1 MPRPMLIAL
10 CVAVFAIPQLGHAQ
24 SAPPNCPTDQI
35 LSDFSAGDAEQGFAG
50 AVKQRG
56 TVSKSQDPHDAANSV
71 AEFSAS
77 GKSGGR
83 VGKAHLIYRFEP
95 ASLGSR
101 IVMQG
106 RFLFPKDSF
115 IDSVI
120 LMDLEC
126 ASCGLDTNPGVR
138 LYLREGRLR
147 VDRSKIG
154 IKQSFLPV
162 TPTAVTFEEWHRIL
176 WVVVLGDDTAGSSQV
191 YLDDALVINA
201 KGTTVLL
208 QQVVDT
214 IAPGLR
220 VLSQVDR
227 FQIGLTAN
235 SNLRGSSLMLDDVAF
250 CFE

>member
-1 MPRPMLIAL
+1 MPRPLLIAIFA
-10 CVAVFAIPQLGHAQ
+10 AVFACPQLVHAQ
-24 SAPPNCPTDQI
+24 AVPPHCPTDQI
-35 LSDFSAGDAEQGFAG
+35 LSDFNAGDVEQGFAG

-56 TVSKSQDPHDAANSV
+56 TVSKSQDPLDAANSV

-83 VGKAHLIYRFEP
+83 VGKAHLIYRFDP
-95 ASLGSR
+95 ASSGSR

-106 RFLFPKDSF
+106 RFLFPQGSF

-154 IKQSFLPV
+154 IKQSFLPL
-162 TPTAVTFEEWHRIL
+162 TPNVVTFDEWHRIV
-176 WVVVLGDDTAGSSQV
+176 WVVVLGDDMAGSSQV
-191 YLDDALVINA
+191 FLDDALVIDA

-208 QQVVDT
+208 QQVVDAL
-214 IAPGLR
+214 APGVK
-220 VLSQVDR
+220 VLSQADR

-235 SNLRGSSLMLDDVAF
+235 SNRNGSSLMLDDVAF
-250 CFE
+250 CFD